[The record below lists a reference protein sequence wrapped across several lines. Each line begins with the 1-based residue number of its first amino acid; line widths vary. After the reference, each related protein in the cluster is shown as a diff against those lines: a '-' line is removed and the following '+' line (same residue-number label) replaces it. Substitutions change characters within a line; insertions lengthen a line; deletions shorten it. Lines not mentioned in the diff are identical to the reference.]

1 MAVHYAVA
9 RIKGAITGV
18 ALGAIEFTTPVSGQL
33 KKLRLQIAAA
43 NASGD
48 TLFDVK
54 VNGASIYALPGDRP
68 KILAGQTVSTTFPTV
83 DLDEGDLLTVDVVSA
98 PLGGITGLATMLR
111 LQDAALRG
119 EVIFTTAS
127 LDDGETANFD
137 IPNMGTGWKLLG
149 ASADRPCWVRGYI
162 SEAARSA
169 DAARLINDDAGENAG
184 LCAEIIFTDELLS
197 LGYGAPFPEGFNLDD
212 AESDD
217 GIFAVTNLS
226 GESSTIELT
235 FERLITEA

>member
-18 ALGAIEFTTPVSGQL
+18 ALGAIEFTTPVTGQL

-43 NASGD
+43 NAEGD

-54 VNGASIYALPGDRP
+54 VNGASVYASPVDRP
-68 KILAGQTVSTTFPTV
+68 KILAGQTSTTTFPTI
-83 DLDEGDLLTVDVVSA
+83 DLDEGDLLSVDVVSA

-111 LQDAALRG
+111 LQDAALRST
-119 EVIFTTAS
+119 VVFITTS
-127 LDDGETANFD
+127 LNDGQTANFD
-137 IPNMGTGWKLLG
+137 IPDMGTGWKLLG
-149 ASADRPCWVRGYI
+149 ASADRACWVRGYI
-162 SEAARSA
+162 SAAARTA
-169 DAARLINDDAGENAG
+169 DAGRLITDDAGENAG
-184 LCAEIIFTDELLS
+184 LCCEIIFTASLLT

-212 AESDD
+212 PESDH
-217 GIFAVTNLS
+217 GIFAVTNRS
-226 GESSTIELT
+226 GAAHTIQLT